1 MNQSPAERM
10 VDAAR
15 SWLGSLTDEQRHQ
28 ALAPWPSDD
37 ERHRWYYTP
46 TNHGGLPLA
55 HMSPAQQSR
64 AMQLI
69 ATGLSKPGYVTAT
82 TIMGLE
88 NVLDQVE
95 DWQVDWGRERG
106 RDPQLYWLKVFGEP
120 DLSAP
125 WSWRFGGHHISL
137 QHFVVQGDVRSS
149 SPSFLGADPAES
161 PLLGGHLLRPLGA
174 AEDLARELVRSLDDT
189 QTVDTVICSVAPVDL
204 VGGNRPHL
212 NDGDMLMPLPELWR
226 GQFTDA
232 RLRDKVHA
240 MHEAAEANA
249 GARPEHHRAV
259 RLSTTPKGIPA
270 TALTAGQRE
279 LLRAVLNSF
288 IDRIPEELAE
298 REAEKFAGDNLNAVH
313 FAWAGG
319 IDRGQPHYYR
329 LQAPRLLAEY
339 DNTQRDVNHIH
350 TVWRDPTAD
359 FGHDFLALHRA
370 NFHSASQLI

>member
-64 AMQLI
+64 AMQLV
-69 ATGLSKPGYVTAT
+69 ATGLSKPGYVNAT

-189 QTVDTVICSVAPVDL
+189 QTVDTVICSVAPVDV

-212 NDGDMLMPLPELWR
+212 NDGDMLMP
-226 GQFTDA
+226 
-232 RLRDKVHA
+232 
-240 MHEAAEANA
+240 
-249 GARPEHHRAV
+249 
-259 RLSTTPKGIPA
+259 
-270 TALTAGQRE
+270 
-279 LLRAVLNSF
+279 
-288 IDRIPEELAE
+288 
-298 REAEKFAGDNLNAVH
+298 
-313 FAWAGG
+313 
-319 IDRGQPHYYR
+319 
-329 LQAPRLLAEY
+329 
-339 DNTQRDVNHIH
+339 
-350 TVWRDPTAD
+350 
-359 FGHDFLALHRA
+359 
-370 NFHSASQLI
+370 